1 MGTKKISRYIKK
13 NRSYKQRGGGDG
25 LEAIFIQGIISTI
38 DNATHLAQIIYG
50 YTASEKNA
58 KKAADKAAET
68 ASKINGK
75 TLQDIAEAGAQATA
89 NVMKTTSKYNYIIS
103 YTHKHIFTDTD
114 TKKFSNFLTSSKKKA
129 KQAAEKKVKEELKK
143 LNKNKENLSYD
154 EAVRLVTEAATSG
167 AEAGSEIT
175 KKTFTY
181 THTMEVEATAGPKTV
196 STHGSEGQ
204 QGQQPQQQ
212 GPPQGPPQQGPPQGP
227 QGQGPPQGPQEQP
240 QQIRTK
246 DTYINEL
253 LLETDKNEG
262 SKVIKFYNKYYKYLV
277 RNENYTG
284 VNSLVTNDGFLKIL
298 TQPDEMVGGSFL
310 KKLPFV
316 NRSINTGSALDYRG
330 SFDRTI
336 GSGYAPTQH
345 IKSKKLFLKIF
356 LRKSTYELYAVFM
369 NAGIRENLIDDFLK
383 KYFSNFFVW
392 MLNKNLPSLFNY
404 SQFYIYIA
412 DNLNDVLSKKFPTT
426 TTTTTNDNPTVNE
439 NNSLLFNSLNRKI
452 LNYIIYCY
460 RDIKSIENAIRGK
473 ETSKIQETVN
483 ALLLRR
489 YDKQVEK
496 KETNSAEEENESL
509 KFALTQIFGV
519 ETSLDARKK
528 IKEIDSIIDLMTIE
542 TFQAKFEEITTKLKN
557 VTLNK
562 DTITYKLPQNILE
575 KLAEATKV
583 ANEKEEATI
592 PAPSPTPPPPPSSS
606 PPTPPPPPSSSPPS
620 SSPPSS
626 SPPPSSPP
634 PPTSPT
640 Q

>member
-1 MGTKKISRYIKK
+1 M
-13 NRSYKQRGGGDG
+13 
-25 LEAIFIQGIISTI
+25 
-38 DNATHLAQIIYG
+38 
-50 YTASEKNA
+50 
-58 KKAADKAAET
+58 
-68 ASKINGK
+68 
-75 TLQDIAEAGAQATA
+75 
-89 NVMKTTSKYNYIIS
+89 
-103 YTHKHIFTDTD
+103 
-114 TKKFSNFLTSSKKKA
+114 
-129 KQAAEKKVKEELKK
+129 
-143 LNKNKENLSYD
+143 
-154 EAVRLVTEAATSG
+154 
-167 AEAGSEIT
+167 
-175 KKTFTY
+175 
-181 THTMEVEATAGPKTV
+181 
-196 STHGSEGQ
+196 
-204 QGQQPQQQ
+204 
-212 GPPQGPPQQGPPQGP
+212 
-227 QGQGPPQGPQEQP
+227 
-240 QQIRTK
+240 
-246 DTYINEL
+246 
-253 LLETDKNEG
+253 ETDKNEG

-606 PPTPPPPPSSSPPS
+606 PPTPPPPPSSSPPTPPPSSSPPTPPPPPSSSPPTPPPPPSSSPPS